1 MHFDKTSEEQVKRL
15 LRVHFRLDKLWVNVH
30 RREFSVSQVLGG
42 IDVIPSSF
50 LLVFIFVS
58 IILLI
63 FGLCILEV
71 LDEFFKFS
79 MTVNIFRDGNMPV
92 PGWPLECCAMIVQ
105 YTCA

>member
-15 LRVHFRLDKLWVNVH
+15 LRVHFRLYKLWVNVH

-50 LLVFIFVS
+50 LLVFIFGS

-92 PGWPLECCAMIVQ
+92 PGWPLECCARIVQ

>member
-15 LRVHFRLDKLWVNVH
+15 LRVHIRLGKLWVNIH
-30 RREFSVSQVLGG
+30 RLEFSVSQVLGG

-92 PGWPLECCAMIVQ
+92 PGWPLECCARIVQ